1 MTKAYY
7 HPEGDNLIKMQ
18 DLGTKN
24 QTSSE
29 FRPPLHHHLYNP
41 PHVVPTLAPTSS
53 NTTTNTIR
61 RQSNKNIQRKWEL
74 FPGKN
79 KFYCDGR
86 IVMARQSGI
95 FWLTLFLVIGTSSLF
110 FAFDCPYLA
119 VHVSP
124 AIPVISGVL
133 FIFVLSNLFKT
144 SFSDPGIIPRASKE
158 EAWDTERREA
168 LINNN
173 GNLPGTAYRPPPRT
187 KEIFIKNQSIKLK
200 YCFTCKIFR
209 PPRASHCSICDNC
222 VERFDHHCPWVGNC
236 VGKRNYRYFYFF
248 LVSLAL
254 HCVFIFSCTIA
265 HLVILS
271 RSDPLTPRVNALA
284 STNNSSSGNIIDAIR
299 SSPTSIIVCIICFF
313 SVWSILGLSGF
324 HTYLASSNLTTNEDI
339 KGSAGNMFSNC
350 AVVLCGPLNP
360 SLIDSRGGGP
370 EDHLTSRTSTYGAL
384 EEPKSVDSKSSYP
397 SDLDRTTMIGSALDL
412 DDVEDGCSKSVSGTN
427 DASQVGLLKLSTYY
441 ENNMLKKRRKE
452 GKEVSILFIVDEQRL
467 MRSEIAKGGIYS
479 YTRNNIKKE
488 KNRNGSNV
496 SESEERREDIPP
508 VVPQSTDVK
517 YQTPSYARI
526 LQYLSNQYSNNSR
539 GNYIRAP
546 VGVPAQLIKTSAP
559 PPPFQ
564 EEYQPEDPPPSPV
577 SSSYSE
583 LRQAIRSFEPD
594 YSSLYDHLLPGTTGG
609 EYFGNCNKCGGM
621 IVGEGSGCS
630 AMGRIYH
637 LHCFTCF
644 VCTISLQGKPFYA
657 LDGKPLCENDY
668 LNTLEKC
675 AKCLQPIMDRILR
688 ATGKPYHPQCFTCV
702 VCGHSLDGIPFTVD
716 ATNQIH
722 CIQDFHKRFAPRCSV
737 CKKPIMPEEGQ
748 EETVRVVALDRS
760 FHVDCYR
767 CEDCGLLLSREASG
781 HGCYPLDGRT
791 FSADIKNIYLF
802 PSKNMSHSK
811 EGNRRPIAR
820 LKGEAFDI
828 YIRRNRLV
836 IGRNSSTKGE
846 VDVHMGNSSFISR
859 RHVEICHD
867 PKGLFFLLC
876 NGKNGI
882 FVDGTFQRKGAP
894 PLQLAKTC
902 SLRFPSTNIGLQFWS
917 LIDEEDVIEKKEE
930 DTPPSNVIKPISIN
944 IPSNNV
950 TNSNFHSSPPT
961 SPAGTISV
969 PNSCPTS
976 PNSGRLHG
984 YGAIRRTPQQQTQV
998 QSPTFPL
1005 DVDENKSDLSQN
1017 NVVYPSSDDSQN
1029 VSPTTTISN
1038 SGGNSQQDDSKPPF
1052 SYAQLIVQAI
1062 SQASEKQ
1069 LTLSGIYSYITKNYP
1084 YYRTADKGWQN
1095 SIRHNLSLNRY
1106 FVKVPR
1112 SQEEPG
1118 KGSFW
1123 RIDPV
1128 SEGKLVEAAF
1138 RRRRQRGV
1146 PCFRTPFV
1154 SSTSAPSS
1162 PSNNVGMSGLMT
1174 PESLSR
1180 EASPAP
1186 AEIHFQSTS
1195 PEEPIEIQSL
1205 SAPVINATPIQI
1217 ATTRPGLIVTHQI
1230 GNGSASSDAGNHSRL
1245 MVSTP
1250 QLKVL
1255 NGGNKDDIKGE
1266 THKIIAGAY
1275 PGTPC
1280 NFTDCCIKFITNV
1293 PDD

>member
-1 MTKAYY
+1 
-7 HPEGDNLIKMQ
+7 
-18 DLGTKN
+18 
-24 QTSSE
+24 
-29 FRPPLHHHLYNP
+29 
-41 PHVVPTLAPTSS
+41 
-53 NTTTNTIR
+53 
-61 RQSNKNIQRKWEL
+61 
-74 FPGKN
+74 
-79 KFYCDGR
+79 
-86 IVMARQSGI
+86 
-95 FWLTLFLVIGTSSLF
+95 
-110 FAFDCPYLA
+110 
-119 VHVSP
+119 
-124 AIPVISGVL
+124 
-133 FIFVLSNLFKT
+133 
-144 SFSDPGIIPRASKE
+144 
-158 EAWDTERREA
+158 
-168 LINNN
+168 
-173 GNLPGTAYRPPPRT
+173 
-187 KEIFIKNQSIKLK
+187 
-200 YCFTCKIFR
+200 
-209 PPRASHCSICDNC
+209 
-222 VERFDHHCPWVGNC
+222 
-236 VGKRNYRYFYFF
+236 
-248 LVSLAL
+248 
-254 HCVFIFSCTIA
+254 
-265 HLVILS
+265 
-271 RSDPLTPRVNALA
+271 
-284 STNNSSSGNIIDAIR
+284 
-299 SSPTSIIVCIICFF
+299 
-313 SVWSILGLSGF
+313 
-324 HTYLASSNLTTNEDI
+324 
-339 KGSAGNMFSNC
+339 
-350 AVVLCGPLNP
+350 
-360 SLIDSRGGGP
+360 
-370 EDHLTSRTSTYGAL
+370 
-384 EEPKSVDSKSSYP
+384 
-397 SDLDRTTMIGSALDL
+397 
-412 DDVEDGCSKSVSGTN
+412 
-427 DASQVGLLKLSTYY
+427 
-441 ENNMLKKRRKE
+441 
-452 GKEVSILFIVDEQRL
+452 
-467 MRSEIAKGGIYS
+467 
-479 YTRNNIKKE
+479 
-488 KNRNGSNV
+488 
-496 SESEERREDIPP
+496 
-508 VVPQSTDVK
+508 
-517 YQTPSYARI
+517 
-526 LQYLSNQYSNNSR
+526 
-539 GNYIRAP
+539 
-546 VGVPAQLIKTSAP
+546 
-559 PPPFQ
+559 
-564 EEYQPEDPPPSPV
+564 
-577 SSSYSE
+577 
-583 LRQAIRSFEPD
+583 
-594 YSSLYDHLLPGTTGG
+594 
-609 EYFGNCNKCGGM
+609 
-621 IVGEGSGCS
+621 
-630 AMGRIYH
+630 
-637 LHCFTCF
+637 
-644 VCTISLQGKPFYA
+644 
-657 LDGKPLCENDY
+657 
-668 LNTLEKC
+668 
-675 AKCLQPIMDRILR
+675 
-688 ATGKPYHPQCFTCV
+688 
-702 VCGHSLDGIPFTVD
+702 
-716 ATNQIH
+716 
-722 CIQDFHKRFAPRCSV
+722 
-737 CKKPIMPEEGQ
+737 
-748 EETVRVVALDRS
+748 
-760 FHVDCYR
+760 
-767 CEDCGLLLSREASG
+767 
-781 HGCYPLDGRT
+781 
-791 FSADIKNIYLF
+791 
-802 PSKNMSHSK
+802 MSHSK

-917 LIDEEDVIEKKEE
+917 LIDEEDVIEKKE

-961 SPAGTISV
+961 SPAGTI
-969 PNSCPTS
+969 S

-1154 SSTSAPSS
+1154 SSTSRSAPSS

-1205 SAPVINATPIQI
+1205 SAPVINATVLTTTTANQPFQMTAGQPIQI

-1275 PGTPC
+1275 PGTPVILQTAALSSSPTYLT
-1280 NFTDCCIKFITNV
+1280 TDGGAVKRVFASHTMESGLSDTPKVTLSLAASDEQRNHPRVEVKSTFDNDHTHIKL
-1293 PDD
+1293 